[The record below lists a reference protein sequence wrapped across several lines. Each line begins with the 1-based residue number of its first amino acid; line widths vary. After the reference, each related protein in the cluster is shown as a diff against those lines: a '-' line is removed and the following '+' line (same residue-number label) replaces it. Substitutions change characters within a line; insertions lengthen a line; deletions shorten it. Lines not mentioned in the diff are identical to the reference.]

1 MLDFLAKSLDAHAM
15 EQKVLANNI
24 ANVNTPNFKGTEVTF
39 KDQMEN
45 VLRNQ
50 QLQLPLKT
58 DDSRD
63 ITSGLPLALD
73 DVKPRLIT
81 DPTTSMRS
89 DGNNIDIDQ
98 QMATLA
104 KNSMETNALMR
115 LVSINLSDL
124 RAAIEGR

>member
-1 MLDFLAKSLDAHAM
+1 MLDFLTKSLDAHAM

-24 ANVNTPNFKGTEVTF
+24 ANVNTPNFKGTEVAF
-39 KDQMEN
+39 KDQLEN

-58 DDSRD
+58 DDPRD
-63 ITSGLPLALD
+63 ITSGLPLSLA
-73 DVKPRLIT
+73 DVKPRLIS

-89 DGNNIDIDQ
+89 DGNNLDIDQ

-104 KNSMETNALMR
+104 KNSMEVNALTR
-115 LVSINLSDL
+115 LVSDDFRDL
-124 RAAIEGR
+124 RSSIEGR